1 MSVHLARSVLFLFPP
16 SSAVL
21 SLQVNFELAHHRF
34 PAALRRPALP
44 SISPSSIPFTI
55 TICSHINQRQTRPD
69 LRSYSPSA
77 SVVARR
83 IQQQQVF
90 ATPILRGETFLIQ
103 TQPPLAQTLQ
113 SFELPHSNFETFFN
127 LQRLYNRRV
136 GIVARMLT
144 RTFCRLVSL
153 HYTACPA
160 S

>member
-1 MSVHLARSVLFLFPP
+1 MGTDDDFRPHPHSLSSPLLSPILHLLLLLEVDGLSVHLARSVLFLFPP

-90 ATPILRGETFLIQ
+90 ATPIL
-103 TQPPLAQTLQ
+103 
-113 SFELPHSNFETFFN
+113 
-127 LQRLYNRRV
+127 
-136 GIVARMLT
+136 
-144 RTFCRLVSL
+144 
-153 HYTACPA
+153 
-160 S
+160 